1 MKKIMLLIKQIISNK
16 MLTNNKNYDIINY
29 NKGENTMS
37 KIKQYIETS
46 VENQVDQILKSLKG
60 GNIDEVKAE
69 KEILGIDNLA
79 MVGID
84 ENNVGEVIYEAIN
97 G

>member
-1 MKKIMLLIKQIISNK
+1 
-16 MLTNNKNYDIINY
+16 
-29 NKGENTMS
+29 MS

>member
-1 MKKIMLLIKQIISNK
+1 

-69 KEILGIDNLA
+69 KEILGIDNLS

>member
-84 ENNVGEVIYEAIN
+84 ENNVGDVIYEAIN